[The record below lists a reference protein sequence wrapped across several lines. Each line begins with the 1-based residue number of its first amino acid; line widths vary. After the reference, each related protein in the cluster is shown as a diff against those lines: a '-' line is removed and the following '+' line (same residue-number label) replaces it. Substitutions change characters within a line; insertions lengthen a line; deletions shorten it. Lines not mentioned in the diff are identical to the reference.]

1 MSPSSNLN
9 DWVEYKRLVLAELE
23 RLNEC
28 IDKLQDNYVETATHI
43 HECRSDKKEVIA
55 AITKL
60 KKRIDD
66 LHRPISPT
74 GVPVGVPVGV
84 PEARWKFFAAI
95 ATVIGS
101 AIVSIISLITAML
114 K

>member
-1 MSPSSNLN
+1 MSPASSNIN

-28 IDKLQDNYVETATHI
+28 MDKLQDGHVSVATQI
-43 HECRSDKKEVIA
+43 HECRTNKKDIDDE
-55 AITKL
+55 ITKL
-60 KKRIDD
+60 KKRIDE
-66 LHRPISPT
+66 LHKPDAT
-74 GVPVGVPVGV
+74 L
-84 PEARWKFFAAI
+84 PEARWKFYAAV

-114 K
+114 S

>member
-28 IDKLQDNYVETATHI
+28 MDKLQDNHISMATHI
-43 HECRSDKKEVIA
+43 HECRSDKKEVIG

-66 LHRPISPT
+66 LHGPAGPT
-74 GVPVGVPVGV
+74 SV